1 MKQQSEPDKHPAPA
15 AGDANLRGF
24 LDARAS
30 GLHKPEMRD
39 SERRAA
45 LEFSGCAGLWPA

>member
-15 AGDANLRGF
+15 ADDSNLGGF
-24 LDARAS
+24 LDARAAGGHQRAMS
-30 GLHKPEMRD
+30 D

-45 LEFSGCAGLWPA
+45 REFCGCAGRWRA

>member
-15 AGDANLRGF
+15 ADDSNLGGF
-24 LDARAS
+24 LDARAA
-30 GLHKPEMRD
+30 GRHKPEMSD

-45 LEFSGCAGLWPA
+45 LEFSGCAGRWPA